1 MKKII
6 LILLFNSLLGYSQ
19 CDYQVNN
26 RPDGNV
32 IKYFNPK
39 PIIKQSSY
47 EVGVATNYNSSTK
60 KYYINLTVLLKNI
73 NSDSVEKN
81 LNIQLKNSTQSISL
95 ELIQFNK
102 TQMNN
107 RDVMIALY
115 EIDSRSLYLL
125 KKYSLKTLFFTMQSK
140 TYGST
145 INENNNLFINQLK
158 CF

>member
-1 MKKII
+1 MIFEKKKTKEKEPNKNDQSTQYFYTRWISKI
-6 LILLFNSLLGYSQ
+6 RLPISECKGRVKEKFNSS
-19 CDYQVNN
+19 
-26 RPDGNV
+26 
-32 IKYFNPK
+32 I
-39 PIIKQSSY
+39 
-47 EVGVATNYNSSTK
+47 K

-73 NSDSVEKN
+73 DCDSVEKN

-115 EIDSRSLYLL
+115 EIDSRSLDLL

-145 INENNNLFINQLK
+145 IIENNNLFINQLK

>member
-6 LILLFNSLLGYSQ
+6 LILLFNSLLGYAQ
-19 CDYQVNN
+19 CDYKVNN

-39 PIIKQSSY
+39 PVIRQSNY
-47 EVGVATNYNSSTK
+47 EVGAATYFNLTTK

-73 NSDSVEKN
+73 NIDSVEDN

-115 EIDSRSLYLL
+115 EIDSRSLDLL